1 MSSFLFN
8 VDDKKAWRCLDTF
21 DDTIETVDNGSWKW
35 VFFSKHDDVHDLSIR
50 NSNGF
55 QAAAS
60 RSGLAGYNVDR
71 NGSGIN
77 QLTKALDGREVKLSV
92 VEIWEI

>member
-1 MSSFLFN
+1 M
-8 VDDKKAWRCLDTF
+8 
-21 DDTIETVDNGSWKW
+21 KW
-35 VFFSKHDDVHDLSIR
+35 MFFSKNDDVHDLSIR

-60 RSGLAGYNVDR
+60 RSNLAGYNVDR

-77 QLTKALDGREVKLSV
+77 QLTKALDGREIKLSV
-92 VEIWEI
+92 MEIWEI